1 MNKLWLII
9 KREYTTRVFK
19 KSFILLTLLVPLGII
34 AFSIIIGIIMS
45 RNTVQDI
52 KVAISDPQMMFSD
65 TTEIKGAGIQYVHT
79 TKTFAEL
86 KPEMEA
92 GTYSAVLEI
101 TPPENLQQREF
112 RLKINTDE
120 RLDINTSETIK
131 RTISQL
137 YRNYKIKQLNLN
149 TTEINN
155 LNVDIDL
162 DRQSVFKQDK
172 KQSNASNVVGAILG
186 GIMGV
191 LMYIFVLG
199 QGMMVMRSV
208 MEEKMTRIVEVILSS
223 VKPIQLMMGKIIG
236 VGAVGLTQLIIWI
249 IFIPLAGIVTSLMF
263 GKNVFK
269 SNMSSVNVDQA
280 MQQAGEMGFENIIM
294 ELGLINWWFII
305 PVFLLFF
312 IFGYFLYASLCAAIG
327 SAVGDDQSE
336 GQQLLLPVT
345 LLIVMGL
352 YIAMAAIRAPY
363 SNLAV
368 ISSFIPFFAP
378 MVMPTR
384 LAFDPPLWQT
394 LTSLAIMAV
403 SSYFFALV
411 SAKIYRTGILMYGKK
426 ASFKEIAKWV
436 FYK

>member
-34 AFSIIIGIIMS
+34 AFSVIVGFIMS

-52 KVAISDPQMMFSD
+52 IVAISDPKQMVNDSL
-65 TTEIKGAGIQYVHT
+65 IKKNSGIQYIISDQP
-79 TKTFAEL
+79 FEAL
-86 KPEMEA
+86 KP
-92 GTYSAVLEI
+92 GIQSGQYQAVLEI
-101 TPPENLQQREF
+101 MPPDDLKQKDF
-112 RLKINTDE
+112 RIRINTDE
-120 RLDINTSETIK
+120 RLDINTTESIRSTLA
-131 RTISQL
+131 RQ
-137 YRNYKIKQLNLN
+137 YRNYKIKNLQLNMD
-149 TTEINN
+149 EINT
-155 LNVDIDL
+155 LDVDISL
-162 DRQSVFKQDK
+162 DRQAVFNQDK

-186 GIMGV
+186 GIMGI

-223 VKPIQLMMGKIIG
+223 VKPIELMMGKIIG
-236 VGAVGLTQLIIWI
+236 VGAVGLTQLLIWI
-249 IFIPLAGIVTSLMF
+249 IFMPLAGIITTLML

-269 SNMSSVNVDQA
+269 PSMTNVNVDQA
-280 MQQAGEMGFENIIM
+280 MQQANDLGLENIMM
-294 ELGLINWWFII
+294 ELGQMNWWFII

-312 IFGYFLYASLCAAIG
+312 VFGYFLFASLCAAIG

-336 GQQLLLPVT
+336 AQQLLLPIT

-363 SNLAV
+363 SSLAV

-384 LAFDPPLWQT
+384 LAFDPPVWQT
-394 LTSLAIMAV
+394 LLSLAILAV
-403 SSYFFALV
+403 SCYFFALLA
-411 SAKIYRTGILMYGKK
+411 AKIYRTGILMYGKK
-426 ASFKEIAKWV
+426 ASFKEIGKWL

>member
-1 MNKLWLII
+1 MSKLWLII

-19 KSFILLTLLVPLGII
+19 KSFILLTLLIPLGIV
-34 AFSIIIGIIMS
+34 AFGVIVGFIMS

-52 KVAISDPQMMFSD
+52 KVAISDPQMMISD
-65 TTEIKGAGIQYVHT
+65 STEIKGYGIQYVHT
-79 TKTFAEL
+79 NKSFEEL
-86 KPEMEA
+86 KPEMET
-92 GTYSAVLEI
+92 GQYSAVLEI
-101 TPPENLQQREF
+101 TPPANLQQHEF
-112 RLKINTDE
+112 RLKIHTDE

-131 RTISQL
+131 NTISQL

-149 TTEINN
+149 SAEINN
-155 LNVDIDL
+155 LDVDISL
-162 DRQSVFKQDK
+162 DRQGVFKQDK
-172 KQSNASNVVGAILG
+172 RQSNASNVVGAILG

-249 IFIPLAGIVTSLMF
+249 IFMPLAGIVTSLMF

-269 SNMSSVNVDQA
+269 ANMSNANVDLA
-280 MQQAGEMGFENIIM
+280 MQQAGELGFENIIM
-294 ELGLINWWFII
+294 ELGQINWWFII

-312 IFGYFLYASLCAAIG
+312 VFGYFLYASLCAAIG

-336 GQQLLLPVT
+336 GQQLLLPIT

-394 LTSLAIMAV
+394 LTSLLIMAV

-411 SAKIYRTGILMYGKK
+411 AAKIYRTGILMYGKK